1 MKKVNL
7 RDLYPDVYKTD
18 AFLEVTDEVQAV
30 FQSDERAEAAYERK
44 IYRYKAQYS
53 LDCENGIE
61 NAVLRKLE
69 TPEMLLE
76 EKQLREQ
83 IYSAVMALPKKQARR
98 IYARYYLGMSVNE
111 IARAEGVDP
120 SRVRDSIRRGLKQ
133 LAKYF

>member
-44 IYRYKAQYS
+44 MYRYKAQYS

-83 IYSAVMALPKKQARR
+83 IYSAVMAWPKKQARR
-98 IYARYYLGMSVNE
+98 IYARY
-111 IARAEGVDP
+111 
-120 SRVRDSIRRGLKQ
+120 
-133 LAKYF
+133 